1 MRPSFKLKGIF
12 VLAAL
17 AIGFAFEFFSGNFFC
32 NLFWAYLEQHGYK
45 EADVTAYTLAH
56 IAPFLIVIGLVIGF
70 YFFVRHE
77 MTKTAA
83 APQQPQRDV
92 WLYDAICRIF
102 LGRWEQIPTKEGLL
116 QLNQTESQAIYEI
129 MERIRQFAFD
139 DQLHIWRKR
148 QGYETLW
155 ETPPSDF
162 WKHNKIEYES
172 FLDADLKKL
181 QAIPIATS
189 GQVVSLR
196 GLMTSRSTIDALYSS
211 HFSIQA
217 IWIRMRSLV
226 AGAWTKVEPSYVII
240 LGLVIAAAGVAWQF
254 YRGAPSPAHVAQIIA
269 PFQAQIDT
277 LKKQVDKPFFNS
289 GPTPAPPPAPA
300 LPKRY
305 TAYEKEQ
312 RLRAVDEI
320 YNVIATQLQPAYS
333 EGRKTVYDVYR
344 AADDNAEQHLTEY
357 ANKVQA
363 AFDNL
368 NAILKKYSYF
378 PDIVQAATKTQSTT

>member
-1 MRPSFKLKGIF
+1 
-12 VLAAL
+12 
-17 AIGFAFEFFSGNFFC
+17 
-32 NLFWAYLEQHGYK
+32 
-45 EADVTAYTLAH
+45 
-56 IAPFLIVIGLVIGF
+56 
-70 YFFVRHE
+70 
-77 MTKTAA
+77 MTKTAG

-129 MERIRQFAFD
+129 MERIRQFSFD
-139 DQLHIWRKR
+139 DQLHIWGKR

-155 ETPPSDF
+155 EKPPSDF

-172 FLDADLKKL
+172 FLDADPKKL

-196 GLMTSRSTIDALYSS
+196 DLMTSRSTIDALYSS

-217 IWIRMRSLV
+217 IWIRMQSLV

-240 LGLVIAAAGVAWQF
+240 LGLVIAAAGIAWQL
-254 YRGAPSPAHVAQIIA
+254 YRGAPLPAHVAQIIA

-300 LPKRY
+300 LPKRH
-305 TAYEKEQ
+305 TAYEKER
-312 RLRAVDEI
+312 RLSAVDEI

-344 AADDNAEQHLTEY
+344 AVDDNAEQHLTEY

-378 PDIVQAATKTQSTT
+378 PDIVQAATKNTFNDVAATQGVKSLVPELQALRAKAKVPNDIQWFLLRDTTMLDAINQINSFEVYLKETPPRLQETRTEIEKAGVYSAQ